1 MKREFVTCLN
11 CIDGRVQ
18 LPVIHWIM
26 ANYEVKYIDMIT
38 TPGMDGILADRNSN
52 IEDILEKVNVSR
64 EVHSTDYIF
73 IVGHH
78 DCLANPV
85 KDETHKKQ
93 IIDAVDHIKELNSSC
108 NVIGLWVD
116 SKSMIKIVYNI

>member
-1 MKREFVTCLN
+1 MNKEFVTCLN

-26 ANYEVKYIDMIT
+26 ATYDINYVDMIT
-38 TPGMDGILADRNSN
+38 APGMDGILANKNND
-52 IEDILEKVNVSR
+52 IGDILEKIKVSK
-64 EVHSTDYIF
+64 EVHSTKHIF

-78 DCLANPV
+78 DCLGNPV
-85 KDETHKKQ
+85 KTETHKKQ
-93 IIDAVDHIKELNSSC
+93 IIDAVNRIKELNSSC

-116 SKSMIKIVYNI
+116 SKSMIQIVF